1 MLLIKNANLIDMNS
15 IYKEKRDIL
24 IDGKKIIEIAEN
36 IFEKEEYQIIDAKMN
51 LVTPGLIESH
61 CHMSVYDTANESGI
75 DGNEASNPVLPGLRG
90 LDALKPE
97 DIGFYTARKH
107 GVTTIVTGPGSANIM
122 GGTFV
127 AVKTS
132 CELLEDR
139 IVKEEATL
147 KMAMGENP
155 KSFYGK
161 KGKAPITRMG
171 LVAMMRE
178 EFAKAKEYYDKEK
191 LYEKTR
197 DEKDKPKVDLH
208 LKSLS
213 RAFDGM
219 RVKIHAHEPYD
230 IVTAVRIAEE
240 FNIRYSIEHVT
251 GAEHIL
257 EFLRE
262 HNVECVAGPSLGFKG
277 KFEIKDKD
285 AKLAG
290 LLEKNNILFS
300 IATDHPVIP
309 MEAILLQAITY
320 IKHGATKEA
329 ILKALTI
336 NAAKITDIED
346 RVGSIEV
353 GKDADIVIWKVPP
366 FDTFHKVDKTIIN
379 GKVVY
384 EDRGDL
390 YDFDYKEC

>member
-1 MLLIKNANLIDMNS
+1 MILIKNAKLIDMNS
-15 IYKEKRDIL
+15 IYNEKRDIL
-24 IDGKKIIEIAEN
+24 IDGKKIIEVAEN
-36 IFEKEEYQIIDAKMN
+36 IFEKQEYKVIDAKMN

-75 DGNEASNPVLPGLRG
+75 DGNESSNPVLPGLRG
-90 LDALKPE
+90 LDALKPG

-127 AVKTS
+127 ALKTS
-132 CELLEDR
+132 DEMLEDR
-139 IVKEEATL
+139 IIKEEATL

-161 KGKAPITRMG
+161 KGKAPVTRMG
-171 LVAMMRE
+171 LAALMRKE
-178 EFAKAKEYYDKEK
+178 LSEAREYYEKEK
-191 LYEKTR
+191 LYEKT
-197 DEKDKPKVDLH
+197 KDIKYKPKVNLH

-213 RAFDGM
+213 RVFDGM

-257 EFLRE
+257 DFLKQ

-320 IKHGATKEA
+320 IKHGATEEG

-336 NAAKITDIED
+336 NAAKITDIQD
-346 RVGSIEV
+346 SVGSIEV

-366 FDTFHKVDKTIIN
+366 FDTFHRVDKTIIN
-379 GKVVY
+379 GKICY
-384 EDRGDL
+384 EDKEDL
-390 YDFDYKEC
+390 YDFDYKKC